1 MNHET
6 SACHQLLLWVFKTQQ
21 QDPACLELRFTVC
34 ILRIYENTSHTYE
47 IHEARLYR
55 KIQNVYQTLSKVYR
69 CVLNQYPIHISK
81 KHTFPIILW
90 LQSEPYGYGLFEHR
104 LVTDPHLW
112 SFLVGNHPFF
122 WSTRLNHTFIS
133 AFEYVYINPIQP
145 DLTISNL
152 CLDEFSAF
160 TKLTKDCRETRC
172 VGHGL
177 HDVGRVSSLHLGR
190 QSSKESVNNKNRL
203 PPVNVYIYTHVNIY
217 T

>member
-1 MNHET
+1 MFQDAIKQSKLGFNQQNLDQNNQHGIWIISISLVCKRAMNHET

-55 KIQNVYQTLSKVYR
+55 KIRKVYQTLSKVYR

-122 WSTRLNHTFIS
+122 GQQGWTIPSYQHLNMS
-133 AFEYVYINPIQP
+133 KSNP
-145 DLTISNL
+145 TISN
-152 CLDEFSAF
+152 
-160 TKLTKDCRETRC
+160 
-172 VGHGL
+172 H
-177 HDVGRVSSLHLGR
+177 
-190 QSSKESVNNKNRL
+190 
-203 PPVNVYIYTHVNIY
+203 I
-217 T
+217 